1 MWVSSLCGA
10 VRRHRSASAQR
21 GAAAV
26 LPSSVG
32 ILAVLWAGLSA
43 ASPALADEGWISVE
57 QLSAPSIKVIGNG
70 SIYTQVEDGTD
81 DVVVHVRIQLDAG
94 ASGLVKT
101 WTVWPQ
107 GKTSSGQWF
116 DFKDSGLTVS
126 YPLGSR
132 PKTVDRDEAL
142 VIPRSA
148 YSALAAGACN
158 KKAAE
163 LRADGLSNTEVF
175 SSDHVVK
182 VPVRGALTY
191 EMSGLSGG
199 LVPPEEAVL
208 DPELMVTCAKVE
220 FGPLTTLTV
229 NQVADSALSISA
241 ANDLLGCRLNAAG
254 SITSLQPNETVSFRY
269 VDDQGRKS
277 DVKTVTTS
285 AVKIANFQHELPLP
299 SNGGAMS
306 GKVRM
311 VGESSHFQ
319 SPWFAYSVTCAPLVG
334 SDDLK
339 TESPPRVSILEA
351 VVNKEAVLGGRWA
364 CPSRVWVRAQ
374 LSATMQGTATV
385 SLFGNDSLLKL
396 RQFDVE
402 EGSADTFAAGHDISW
417 AGFSPASESPPH
429 QDVIY
434 RALVATDHSFVADE
448 DELELGLLC
457 RPVWPAT
464 AIKVKVVESA
474 PIDGRFLCPVRYQV
488 IGNLVGRS
496 DVSGTVEI
504 FAEGAPF
511 GPIPFALNEGVNL
524 DIVAPSERSLAWK
537 GFGPEGAGGPGPQQ
551 AVSLSM
557 KVFDEAGGTLAIQQ
571 KTELFRCAR
580 MAEADLG
587 QGAQLPGVPSGPQV
601 GLPASAVQVAGG
613 KVRLIGA
620 KPGAVYALR
629 FYRTKLITGPYLPTK
644 MTNGVADLNLA
655 KMKPGQWRVEV
666 CATRNGRGL
675 QVLPNACRDRTF
687 EVRHAATG
695 GPGQHMQEPEEG
707 RSLIFP
713 GSNPWG
719 N

>member
-10 VRRHRSASAQR
+10 ARRNRSASTER
-21 GAAAV
+21 GGAAV
-26 LPSSVG
+26 LPSSLG
-32 ILAVLWAGLSA
+32 ILALLWSGLSA
-43 ASPALADEGWISVE
+43 ASPALADEGRIYVK

-70 SIYTQVEDGTD
+70 SIYTQVEDGTE
-81 DVVVHVRIQLDAG
+81 DVVVHVRIVLDAG

-101 WTVWPQ
+101 WSAWPQ
-107 GKTSSGQWF
+107 GKMGPGQWF

-132 PKTVDRDEAL
+132 PKTVDRHETL

-148 YSALAAGACN
+148 YTTLVADACN

-163 LRADGLSNTEVF
+163 LRAGGLSNSEVF
-175 SSDHVVK
+175 SSDHLIT

-220 FGPLTTLTV
+220 FGPLTPLTL

-285 AVKIANFQHELPLP
+285 AARIANFTHELPLP
-299 SNGGAMS
+299 RNGGAVS

-319 SPWFAYSVTCAPLVG
+319 SPWFAYAVTCAPLVG

-339 TESPPRVSILEA
+339 TEAPPTVSILEA
-351 VVNKEAVLGGRWA
+351 DVKKEVVLGGRWA

-374 LSATMQGTATV
+374 VSATAEGTATV
-385 SLFGNDSLLKL
+385 SLFGNDSLLDL
-396 RQFDVE
+396 RQFDVK
-402 EGSADTFAAGHDISW
+402 EGSEDMFAAGHDVSW
-417 AGFSPASESPPH
+417 AGFSAAGETSPR
-429 QDVIY
+429 QVVTY
-434 RALVATDHSFVADE
+434 RAMVATDQSFVADE
-448 DELELGLLC
+448 DERELSLLC
-457 RPVWPAT
+457 RPVWPQT

-474 PIDGRFLCPVRYQV
+474 PVDGRFVCPVRYQV

-504 FAEGAPF
+504 FAEGTPF
-511 GPIPFALNEGVNL
+511 GPIPFALNDGINL
-524 DIVAPSERSLAWK
+524 DIVAPAERTLAWK
-537 GFGPEGAGGPGPQQ
+537 GFGSGGAGGPGPQQ
-551 AVSLSM
+551 AISLSM
-557 KVFDEAGGTLAIQQ
+557 KVFDEVGGTLAIQQ
-571 KTELFRCAR
+571 ETALFRCTR
-580 MAEADLG
+580 MAEGDLG
-587 QGAQLPGVPSGPQV
+587 QGAQLPGIPSGPQV
-601 GLPASAVQVAGG
+601 GLPAGAVQVAGG

-629 FYRTKLITGPYLPTK
+629 FYRAKLITGPHLPTR
-644 MTNGVADLNLA
+644 MTNGVANLNLA

-675 QVLPNACRDRTF
+675 QILPNACRDRTF
-687 EVRHAATG
+687 EVRHAMTG